1 METVLSTDPMGHIG
15 VLTISED
22 GVYHRRVIMPGNIRN
37 GGWLPIDLSE
47 ETQEIQDYCNSVWTQ
62 DFLVQYQ
69 AGAMQRYLDNLPPP
83 PSTDP
88 NDYTLNRF
96 QFEGML
102 LAMGVTF
109 SQIEQAIGA
118 SKMSDMEKA
127 FAISRLRNTDS
138 YHRDHQLISM
148 LGPVFKLTPEAI
160 DTAWMQAKDI
170 Q

>member
-1 METVLSTDPMGHIG
+1 METILSTDPVGHVS
-15 VLTISED
+15 VLDINED

-37 GGWLPIDLSE
+37 GDWLPIDLSE
-47 ETQEIQDYCNSVWTQ
+47 ETQEIQDYCTKVWTPEFITGYSA
-62 DFLVQYQ
+62 DAL
-69 AGAMQRYLDNLPPP
+69 QRYLDNLPPP

-102 LAMGVTF
+102 LSMGVTF
-109 SQIEQAIGA
+109 EQIEQAINA
-118 SKMSDMEKA
+118 SPLSTMEKA
-127 FAISRLRNTDS
+127 FSVSRLRNTEN

-170 Q
+170 V